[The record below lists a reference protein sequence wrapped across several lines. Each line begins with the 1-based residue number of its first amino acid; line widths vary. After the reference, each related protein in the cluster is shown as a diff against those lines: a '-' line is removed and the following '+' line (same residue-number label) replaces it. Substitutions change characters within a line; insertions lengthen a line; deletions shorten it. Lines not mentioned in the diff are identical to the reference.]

1 MLPVSETD
9 VTCQRPDWF
18 AIWSL
23 IRAILSP
30 VLKKILIANRGEI
43 AVRVIRAA
51 RELGIATVAVYSELD
66 RNALH
71 VRLADEAYALGGQT
85 AAESYLN
92 TEAILKAITDS
103 GADGV
108 HPGYGFFSEN
118 ADFARAITAMG
129 VAFIG
134 PPPEA
139 IDEMGDKVSSR
150 KAALRGGAPIV
161 PGTTEFV
168 TTAKEITDF
177 GNEFG
182 WPVAIKAAFGGG
194 GRGMKV
200 VQSAAEVQDAM
211 DSAQREA
218 RNFFGR
224 DEIYVERYLTWPRH
238 IEVQLVGDKHGNVVW
253 VSTRDCSAQRRHQK
267 LIEEAP
273 APGLPDGVEE
283 AMGAAAVKAA
293 KAVGYFNAGTVEFIY
308 QDGDFFFLEMNTRLQ
323 VEHPVTEVITGIDLV
338 EWQIRVASGEKLPMT
353 QDEVRAL
360 QRGHAIEVRINA
372 ENPAGGKFLPSPG
385 PITKLTAPDGFGVR
399 FDGGYETGDE
409 ISQYYDNLV
418 GKVIV
423 WGKDRDTA
431 IARTVRALK
440 EMVVEGVATTIPA
453 DIAILEHPDFAAV
466 THSTKWVE
474 EVLDLSGIES
484 GPVVAPA
491 DADAPLVQRQTTVE
505 VNGRRFDVKLW
516 VPESAGV
523 AAAAPAKKKAA
534 RSASASGGGAGGGSG
549 QIAVPMQG
557 TIVKVLVEVGQAVEA
572 GQSVVVLEAMKME
585 NQIEADKSGTI
596 KAVNVK
602 PGDTVGAGD
611 VVVVIE

>member
-1 MLPVSETD
+1 MLPVSGTD
-9 VTCQRPDWF
+9 VTCHLRDWF
-18 AIWSL
+18 AFGWL
-23 IRAILSP
+23 IKAILTP

-51 RELGIATVAVYSELD
+51 REMGIATVAVYSELD

-85 AAESYLN
+85 AAESYIN
-92 TEAILKAITDS
+92 TEAILKAIKDS
-103 GADGV
+103 GADAV

-118 ADFARAITAMG
+118 ADFARAITEMG

-273 APGLPDGVEE
+273 APALPDGVED
-283 AMGAAAVKAA
+283 AMGEAAVKAA
-293 KAVGYFNAGTVEFIY
+293 KAVGYYNAGTVEFIY

-338 EWQIRVASGEKLPMT
+338 EWQIRVAAGEKLPMT
-353 QDEVRAL
+353 QKQVRAL

-385 PITKLTAPDGFGVR
+385 PITKLSAPDGFGVR
-399 FDGGYETGDE
+399 FDGGYESGDE

-418 GKVIV
+418 GKLIV

-431 IARTVRALK
+431 IARTVRALN
-440 EMVVEGVATTIPA
+440 EMTVEGVATTIPA

-474 EVLDLSGIES
+474 EVLDLSHIEAS
-484 GPVVAPA
+484 PAAAPT
-491 DADAPLVQRQTTVE
+491 DGDAPLVQRQTTVE

-516 VPESAGV
+516 VPETAGV
-523 AAAAPAKKKAA
+523 AAAPAKKKAA
-534 RSASASGGGAGGGSG
+534 RSASSAGGGAGGGSG
-549 QIAVPMQG
+549 QVSVPMQG
-557 TIVKVLVEVGQAVEA
+557 TIVKVLVEVGQSVEA

-585 NQIEADKSGTI
+585 NQIEADKTGTV

>member
-1 MLPVSETD
+1 M
-9 VTCQRPDWF
+9 CQFSDEF
-18 AIWSL
+18 AFWWS
-23 IRAILSP
+23 IKAILTP

-51 RELGIATVAVYSELD
+51 REMGIATVAVYSELD

-71 VRLADEAYALGGQT
+71 VRLADEAYALGGST

-103 GADGV
+103 GADAV

-118 ADFARAITAMG
+118 PDFARAITAMG

-177 GNEFG
+177 GKEFG
-182 WPVAIKAAFGGG
+182 WPLAIKAAFGGG

-218 RNFFGR
+218 KSFFGR

-238 IEVQLVGDKHGNVVW
+238 IEVQLVGDQHGNVVW
-253 VSTRDCSAQRRHQK
+253 ISTRDCSAQRRHQK

-283 AMGAAAVKAA
+283 AMGEAAVKAA
-293 KAVGYFNAGTVEFIY
+293 KAVGYYNAGTVEFIF
-308 QDGDFFFLEMNTRLQ
+308 QDGEFFFLEMNTRLQ

-353 QDEVRAL
+353 QKQVLAAR
-360 QRGHAIEVRINA
+360 RGHAIEIRINA

-385 PITKLTAPDGFGVR
+385 PITKLVAPDGFGVR
-399 FDGGYETGDE
+399 FDGGYESGDE

-418 GKVIV
+418 GKLVV
-423 WGKDRDTA
+423 WGRDRDVA
-431 IARTVRALK
+431 IARTLRALK
-440 EMVVEGVATTIPA
+440 EMVVEGIATTIPA

-474 EVLDLSGIES
+474 EVLDLSHIGT
-484 GPVVAPA
+484 APIVPA
-491 DADAPLVQRQTTVE
+491 STDDEAPLVQRNTTVE
-505 VNGRRFDVKLW
+505 VNGRRFDVKIW
-516 VPESAGV
+516 VPESTGV
-523 AAAAPAKKKAA
+523 AAPSAKAKKTP
-534 RSASASGGGAGGGSG
+534 RSASGSGGGAGSGSG
-549 QIAVPMQG
+549 QVAVPMQG

>member
-1 MLPVSETD
+1 MLPVSGTV
-9 VTCQRPDWF
+9 VTCHCSDWF
-18 AIWSL
+18 AIGCP

-51 RELGIATVAVYSELD
+51 RELGIATVAVYSDLD

-103 GADGV
+103 CADGV

-168 TTAKEITDF
+168 TSAKEITDF
-177 GNEFG
+177 GNDFG
-182 WPVAIKAAFGGG
+182 WPIAIKAAFGGG

-200 VQSAAEVQDAM
+200 VQSASEVQDAM

-353 QDEVRAL
+353 QKEVRAL

-399 FDGGYETGDE
+399 FDGGYESGDE

-431 IARTVRALK
+431 IARTIRALK

-453 DIAILEHPDFAAV
+453 DIAILEHSDFAAV

-474 EVLDLSGIES
+474 EVLDLSRIES
-484 GPVVAPA
+484 GPIVPA
-491 DADAPLVQRQTTVE
+491 SDDDAPLVQRQTTVE

-534 RSASASGGGAGGGSG
+534 RSSSASGGGAGGGSG

-585 NQIEADKSGTI
+585 NQIEADKTGTV
-596 KAVNVK
+596 KAINVK

>member
-1 MLPVSETD
+1 
-9 VTCQRPDWF
+9 
-18 AIWSL
+18 
-23 IRAILSP
+23 

-51 RELGIATVAVYSELD
+51 REMGIATVAVYSELD

-92 TEAILKAITDS
+92 TEAILKAIKDS

-118 ADFARAITAMG
+118 PDFARAITAMG

-161 PGTTEFV
+161 PGTTEFC
-168 TTAKEITDF
+168 TSAQEIKDF
-177 GNEFG
+177 GRDFG
-182 WPVAIKAAFGGG
+182 WPIAIKAAFGGG

-200 VQSAAEVQDAM
+200 VQSEAEVQEAM
-211 DSAQREA
+211 ESAQREA
-218 RNFFGR
+218 KNFFGR

-253 VSTRDCSAQRRHQK
+253 ISTRDCSAQRRHQK

-293 KAVGYFNAGTVEFIY
+293 KAVGYYNAGTVEFIY
-308 QDGDFFFLEMNTRLQ
+308 QDGEFFFLEMNTRLQ
-323 VEHPVTEVITGIDLV
+323 VEHPVSEVITGIDLV

-353 QDEVRAL
+353 QKQVRAA
-360 QRGHAIEVRINA
+360 QRGAAIEIRINA

-385 PITKLTAPDGFGVR
+385 PITKLVAPDGFGVR
-399 FDGGYETGDE
+399 FDAGYESGDE

-423 WGKDRDTA
+423 WGKDRPTA
-431 IARTVRALK
+431 IARTIRALK
-440 EMVVEGVATTIPA
+440 EMVVEGIATTIPA

-474 EVLDLSGIES
+474 EVLDLSGIDAAA
-484 GPVVAPA
+484 VTPA
-491 DADAPLVQRQTTVE
+491 GDDDAPLVQRQTTVE

-523 AAAAPAKKKAA
+523 ATAGPAKKKAA
-534 RSASASGGGAGGGSG
+534 RSSAAAGGGAGGGSG
-549 QIAVPMQG
+549 KIAVPMQG

-585 NQIEADKSGTI
+585 NQIEADKSGTV
-596 KAVNVK
+596 KAINVK

>member
-1 MLPVSETD
+1 M
-9 VTCQRPDWF
+9 
-18 AIWSL
+18 
-23 IRAILSP
+23 
-30 VLKKILIANRGEI
+30 LKKILIANRGEI

-51 RELGIATVAVYSELD
+51 REMGIATVAVYSELD

-92 TEAILKAITDS
+92 TEAILKAIKDS

-118 ADFARAITAMG
+118 PDFARAITAMG

-161 PGTTEFV
+161 PGTTEFC
-168 TTAKEITDF
+168 TSAQEIIDF
-177 GNEFG
+177 GREFG

-200 VQSAAEVQDAM
+200 VQSEAEVQEAM

-218 RNFFGR
+218 KNFFGR

-238 IEVQLVGDKHGNVVW
+238 IEVQLVGDKQGNVVW
-253 VSTRDCSAQRRHQK
+253 ISTRDCSAQRRHQK
-267 LIEEAP
+267 LVEEAP

-293 KAVGYFNAGTVEFIY
+293 KAVGYYNAGTVEFIY

-323 VEHPVTEVITGIDLV
+323 VEHPVSEVITGIDLV
-338 EWQIRVASGEKLPMT
+338 EWQIRVASGESLPMT
-353 QDEVRAL
+353 QEEVRAA
-360 QRGHAIEVRINA
+360 QRGAAIEIRINA

-385 PITKLTAPDGFGVR
+385 PITKLVAPDGFGVR
-399 FDGGYETGDE
+399 FDGGYESGDE

-423 WGKDRDTA
+423 WGKDRPTA
-431 IARTVRALK
+431 IARTIRALK
-440 EMVVEGVATTIPA
+440 EMVVEGIATTIPA

-474 EVLDLSGIES
+474 EVLDLSGIDAT
-484 GPVVAPA
+484 PVAPA
-491 DADAPLVQRQTTVE
+491 ADGDAPLVQRQTTVE

-523 AAAAPAKKKAA
+523 AAAGPAKKKAA
-534 RSASASGGGAGGGSG
+534 RSASGSGGGAGGGSG

-596 KAVNVK
+596 KAINVK

>member
-1 MLPVSETD
+1 
-9 VTCQRPDWF
+9 
-18 AIWSL
+18 
-23 IRAILSP
+23 

-168 TTAKEITDF
+168 TSAKEITDF

-182 WPVAIKAAFGGG
+182 WPIAIKAAFGGG

-273 APGLPDGVEE
+273 APGLPDGVED

-353 QDEVRAL
+353 QKEVRAL

-399 FDGGYETGDE
+399 FDGGYESGDE

-423 WGKDRDTA
+423 WGKDRETA
-431 IARTVRALK
+431 IARTIRALK

-491 DADAPLVQRQTTVE
+491 QEDTPLVQRQTTVE

-534 RSASASGGGAGGGSG
+534 RAASSSGGGAGGGSG

-596 KAVNVK
+596 KAINVK

>member
-1 MLPVSETD
+1 M
-9 VTCQRPDWF
+9 
-18 AIWSL
+18 
-23 IRAILSP
+23 
-30 VLKKILIANRGEI
+30 LKKILIANRGEI
-43 AVRVIRAA
+43 AVRVIRTA
-51 RELGIATVAVYSELD
+51 REMGIATVAVYSELD

-92 TEAILKAITDS
+92 TAAIVDAIKKS

-118 ADFARAITAMG
+118 ADFARTITEMG

-139 IDEMGDKVSSR
+139 IVEMGDKVSSR

-168 TTAKEITDF
+168 TSAKEIQDF
-177 GNEFG
+177 GNKFG

-200 VQSAAEVQDAM
+200 VHSADQVQDAM
-211 DSAQREA
+211 DSAQRESKA
-218 RNFFGR
+218 FFGR

-273 APGLPDGVEE
+273 APGLPDGLEE
-283 AMGAAAVKAA
+283 AMGEAAVKAA
-293 KAVGYFNAGTVEFIY
+293 KAVGYYNAGTVEFIF
-308 QDGDFFFLEMNTRLQ
+308 QDNDFFFLEMNTRLQ

-353 QDEVRAL
+353 QKQVAARRD
-360 QRGHAIEVRINA
+360 GHGIEVRINA

-385 PITKLTAPDGFGVR
+385 TITKLTTPDGFGTR
-399 FDGGYETGDE
+399 FDGGYEAGDTV
-409 ISQYYDNLV
+409 SQYYDNLV
-418 GKVIV
+418 GKLIV
-423 WGKDRDTA
+423 WGKDRETA
-431 IARTVRALK
+431 IARTIRALD
-440 EMVVEGVATTIPA
+440 EMVIEGVHTTIPA
-453 DIAILEHPDFAAV
+453 DRAILAHPDFAAV

-474 EVLDLSGIES
+474 ETLDLSNLTSSAGS
-484 GPVVAPA
+484 GEAPE
-491 DADAPLVQRQTTVE
+491 DGLVERSTTVE
-505 VNGRRFDVKLW
+505 VNGKRFDVKMW
-516 VPESAGV
+516 VPETTGV
-523 AAAAPAKKKAA
+523 VAKKSKKPTRAGG
-534 RSASASGGGAGGGSG
+534 SSGSGGGSG
-549 QIAVPMQG
+549 EVAAPMQG
-557 TIVKVLVEVGQAVEA
+557 TIVKVNVEVGQTVAI
-572 GQSVVVLEAMKME
+572 GDSVVVLEAMKME
-585 NQIEADKSGTI
+585 NQIAAE
-596 KAVNVK
+596 KAGKVAKVNVK
-602 PGDTVGAGD
+602 QGDTVGAGD
-611 VVVVIE
+611 VLVVIE

>member
-1 MLPVSETD
+1 M
-9 VTCQRPDWF
+9 
-18 AIWSL
+18 
-23 IRAILSP
+23 
-30 VLKKILIANRGEI
+30 LKKILIANRGEI

-168 TTAKEITDF
+168 TSAKEITDF
-177 GNEFG
+177 GNDFG
-182 WPVAIKAAFGGG
+182 WPIAIKAAFGGG

-353 QDEVRAL
+353 QKEVRAL

-399 FDGGYETGDE
+399 FDGGYESGDE

-431 IARTVRALK
+431 IARTIRALK

-453 DIAILEHPDFAAV
+453 DIAILEHSDFAAV

-474 EVLDLSGIES
+474 EVLDLSHIES
-484 GPVVAPA
+484 GPIVPA
-491 DADAPLVQRQTTVE
+491 SDDETPLVQRQTTVE

-523 AAAAPAKKKAA
+523 AAATPAKKKAA
-534 RSASASGGGAGGGSG
+534 RSSSASGGGAGGGSG

-585 NQIEADKSGTI
+585 NQIEADKTGTV
-596 KAVNVK
+596 KAINVK

>member
-1 MLPVSETD
+1 
-9 VTCQRPDWF
+9 
-18 AIWSL
+18 
-23 IRAILSP
+23 

-51 RELGIATVAVYSELD
+51 REMGIATVAVYSELD

-103 GADGV
+103 GADAV

-118 ADFARAITAMG
+118 SDFAQAITDMG

-134 PPPEA
+134 PPPAA
-139 IDEMGDKVSSR
+139 IVEMGDKVSSR

-182 WPVAIKAAFGGG
+182 WPIAIKAAFGGG

-200 VQSAAEVQDAM
+200 VQSAAEVQEAM
-211 DSAQREA
+211 DSAQRESK
-218 RNFFGR
+218 NFFGR

-253 VSTRDCSAQRRHQK
+253 ISTRDCSAQRRHQK

-273 APGLPDGVEE
+273 APGLPAGVEE

-293 KAVGYFNAGTVEFIY
+293 KAVGYYNAGTVEFIF
-308 QDGDFFFLEMNTRLQ
+308 QDGEFFFLEMNTRLQ

-338 EWQIRVASGEKLPMT
+338 EWQIRVASGETLPMT
-353 QDEVRAL
+353 QEEVLAAR
-360 QRGHAIEVRINA
+360 RGHAIEIRINA

-385 PITKLTAPDGFGVR
+385 PITKLVAPDGFGVR
-399 FDGGYETGDE
+399 FDGGYESGDE

-418 GKVIV
+418 GKLVV
-423 WGKDRDTA
+423 WGRDRDVA
-431 IARTVRALK
+431 IARTIRALK
-440 EMVVEGVATTIPA
+440 ELVVEGIATTIPA
-453 DIAILEHPDFAAV
+453 DIAILEHPDFQAV

-474 EVLDLSGIES
+474 EVLDLSNVG
-484 GPVVAPA
+484 VAPIVGGGS
-491 DADAPLVQRQTTVE
+491 DDEPMVERKTTVE
-505 VNGRRFDVKLW
+505 VNGRRFGVKIW
-516 VPESAGV
+516 VPESAGT
-523 AAAAPAKKKAA
+523 AAPATKAKKPA
-534 RSASASGGGAGGGSG
+534 RSASGSGGGAGGGSG
-549 QIAVPMQG
+549 KVEVPMQG

-585 NQIEADKSGTI
+585 NQIEADKSGTV